1 MVNYKDIYRRDSV
14 VDKETADK
22 VIKELSKD
30 KNTAKMLASMDNN
43 YNEKEM
49 EKSWD
54 DHLQDHHEEV
64 FKYNAVD
71 TPKHIIRERE
81 IKRLKQI
88 GDILNEVPT
97 PLKGESIIELDKDVT
112 MLKDIVLDEKYSTDT
127 GKLHKTNNKEL
138 NIGNRVL
145 FKNKKYT
152 FNVDNKRYVIVK
164 DENILGVF

>member
-1 MVNYKDIYRRDSV
+1 MVNYKDTYRRDSV

-30 KNTAKMLASMDNN
+30 KNTAKLLASMDTK

-71 TPKHIIRERE
+71 TPKHIIREKE
-81 IKRLKQI
+81 INRLKQM
-88 GDILNEVPT
+88 GDILNEIPT
-97 PLKGESIIELDKDVT
+97 PLKGESIIELEKEVI
-112 MLKDIVLDEKYSTDT
+112 MLKDIVLDEKYSTDMGT
-127 GKLHKTNNKEL
+127 LHKTDNTEL
-138 NIGNRVL
+138 NIGDKVL
-145 FKNKKYT
+145 FKTKRYT